1 MPILGIIASAI
12 SGNLFAP
19 SGAYDS
25 IATTTLSSTTATIT
39 FSSIPATYKHLQLR
53 CFAKNNTVGAGD
65 TAYQIAFN
73 SDTTYTN
80 YRTHYLQGEGST
92 VYAGDAQ
99 VAGLYAVIGVAPR
112 AGSTSIFGAGVTD
125 ILDYAN
131 TNKNTT
137 TRSLDGDDF
146 NGSGSINFRSALWIN
161 TAAVNQIDIT
171 LYGGASFTQYSS
183 FALYG
188 IRGGN

>member
-1 MPILGIIASAI
+1 MPVLGILAS
-12 SGNLFAP
+12 SNYQRLTT
-19 SGAYDS
+19 AYES
-25 IATTTLSSTTATIT
+25 IATTTVGAGGSSTISFT
-39 FSSIPATYKHLQLR
+39 SIPSTYTHLQLR
-53 CFAKNNTVGAGD
+53 CLTKNNTAGSGD
-65 TAYQIAFN
+65 TGYQIAFN

-80 YRTHYLQGEGST
+80 YRTHYLTGDGST
-92 VYAGDAQ
+92 ASSGGAQ

-112 AGSTSIFGAGVTD
+112 AGSTSIFGAGITD

-146 NGSGSINFRSALWIN
+146 NGSGTIYLRSALWNN
-161 TAAVNQIDIT
+161 TAAVNRIDIT

-188 IRGGN
+188 IKGA